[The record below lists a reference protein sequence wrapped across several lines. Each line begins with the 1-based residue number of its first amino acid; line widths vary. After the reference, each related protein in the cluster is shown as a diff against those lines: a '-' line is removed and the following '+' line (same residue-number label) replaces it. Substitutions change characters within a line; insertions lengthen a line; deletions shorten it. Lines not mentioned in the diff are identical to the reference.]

1 MKSNIYNIYTTRGNI
16 IARQVQ
22 SINKNTITSLSK
34 APYKYNN
41 TAQQRKTVVADFQR
55 ETKQSMD
62 NVESSK
68 SIERKKRYHWRPEF
82 SEIHHKWCRRS
93 IAMSLEIVNQSRP
106 RLEWKGS
113 TSSTSPTRVK
123 VGKLVMAVVSAAD
136 RTLVRLAS
144 VALYIVIA

>member
-34 APYKYNN
+34 AHYKYNN
-41 TAQQRKTVVADFQR
+41 TAQERKTVVADFQR

-68 SIERKKRYHWRPEF
+68 SIERKKRYH
-82 SEIHHKWCRRS
+82 
-93 IAMSLEIVNQSRP
+93 
-106 RLEWKGS
+106 
-113 TSSTSPTRVK
+113 
-123 VGKLVMAVVSAAD
+123 
-136 RTLVRLAS
+136 
-144 VALYIVIA
+144 